1 MDLILE
7 ELKKTM
13 KKRGKNI
20 SWTLYQMKD
29 VLQKLNELKE
39 ISEECN
45 QYYNVIIESLKSTF
59 EELKDLI
66 QTKMGSY
73 DCKFEDLNSLKEL
86 ENLD

>member
-13 KKRGKNI
+13 KKRGQNI
-20 SWTLYQMKD
+20 SWTLYQLKD
-29 VLQKLNELKE
+29 VLQKLKELKE

-45 QYYNVIIESLKSTF
+45 EYYNEIIKSIKSTF
-59 EELKDLI
+59 EELIDLI

-73 DCKFEDLNSLKEL
+73 ECKFEDLNSLKEL
-86 ENLD
+86 EKLD